1 MMDADR
7 LHLFMFILFHL
18 TTTMSF
24 YQIRS
29 RERAKYTTVLHR
41 KTGLNIEKQNDST
54 QRSKLCVFF
63 RFLDLTFE
71 RQELFFKR
79 DKYFVGHREH
89 FHGFVHVAFV
99 SRVLLM

>member
-1 MMDADR
+1 
-7 LHLFMFILFHL
+7 
-18 TTTMSF
+18 MSF

-71 RQELFFKR
+71 RQELLSATNILLVTENTFMVSFMLPSSLAYSLCDR
-79 DKYFVGHREH
+79 YDTQIRPYFE
-89 FHGFVHVAFV
+89 FQKLK
-99 SRVLLM
+99 ST

>member
-18 TTTMSF
+18 TTMSF

-54 QRSKLCVFF
+54 QRTKLWGFF
-63 RFLDLTFE
+63 RFLDLTF
-71 RQELFFKR
+71 
-79 DKYFVGHREH
+79 
-89 FHGFVHVAFV
+89 
-99 SRVLLM
+99 